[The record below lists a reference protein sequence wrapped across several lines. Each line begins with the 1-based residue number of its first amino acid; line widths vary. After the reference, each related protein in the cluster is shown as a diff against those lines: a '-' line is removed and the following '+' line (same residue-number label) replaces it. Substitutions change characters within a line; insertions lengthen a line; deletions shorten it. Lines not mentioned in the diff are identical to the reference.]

1 MTHES
6 HPIGLLISGLVT
18 IAAGH
23 FLGQSATDIDIV
35 QKLLSMGGG
44 AVGIL
49 LMGIGLR
56 YMVNEKNA
64 EKATREAIQK
74 KLDEMHDKHL
84 AQEAASTEARV
95 KLAEAI
101 TIHNKQHENLSL
113 SIAKIQSILDSL
125 PKHLFKP

>member
-1 MTHES
+1 MTHDS
-6 HPIGLLISGLVT
+6 HPIGLLISGLVS

-35 QKLLSMGGG
+35 QKLLSIESG

-64 EKATREAIQK
+64 EKSTHVAIQK
-74 KLDEMHDKHL
+74 KLDEMHEKHL

-101 TIHNKQHENLSL
+101 NIHNKQHENLSL
-113 SIAKIQSILDSL
+113 SIGKIQSILDSL
-125 PKHLFKP
+125 PKHLFEK

>member
-1 MTHES
+1 MTHDS
-6 HPIGLLISGLVT
+6 HPISLLLSGLTT

-23 FLGQSATDIDIV
+23 LLGQSATEIDIV

-56 YMVNEKNA
+56 YMVHEKNA

-74 KLDEMHDKHL
+74 KLDEMHEKHL

-95 KLAEAI
+95 LLAHAIEA
-101 TIHNKQHENLSL
+101 HNKQHENLSL
-113 SIAKIQSILDSL
+113 SIGKIQSILDSL
-125 PKHLFKP
+125 PLHLLKK